1 MPSLETRLATLE
13 KRQPARIP
21 HGMTDE
27 QLTEHLSKLSPRD
40 LQRFVTSMTD
50 ADLSASI
57 DFLKELTH
65 DNA

>member
-1 MPSLETRLATLE
+1 MSASDRIKKLEQRSP
-13 KRQPARIP
+13 RQRP
-21 HGMTDE
+21 HGMTAE
-27 QLTEHLSKLSPRD
+27 QLALHLSGMDARQLEAFAK
-40 LQRFVTSMTD
+40 TMTD